1 MTDPG
6 KSSVTLV
13 FSLIDSPDVAYSVEG
28 GSVDEVVARLYD
40 ACQLHGDIVLEPFSD
55 GQTTLRNVTQVFAQ
69 GLNNAYDDIE
79 ATWEESGR
87 VVIRAI

>member
-1 MTDPG
+1 MTNLDHA
-6 KSSVTLV
+6 SVTLV
-13 FSLIDSPDVAYSVEG
+13 FSLIDSPEVEYSVEG
-28 GSVDEVVARLYD
+28 GSVDDVVVRLYD
-40 ACQLHGDIVLEPFSD
+40 ACQLHGDIVLQPFSD